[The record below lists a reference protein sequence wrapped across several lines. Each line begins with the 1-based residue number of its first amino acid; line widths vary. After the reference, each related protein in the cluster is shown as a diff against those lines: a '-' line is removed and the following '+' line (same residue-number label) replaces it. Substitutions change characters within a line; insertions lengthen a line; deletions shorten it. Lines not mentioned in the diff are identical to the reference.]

1 MVGAFIEIFDNLM
14 LVTKTTCIALL
25 CKDTDHSSN
34 GQKPKVEEEI
44 YEVLCC
50 LIKQKDFNYCCL
62 CLIEAAKQWAWSR
75 EDSPHQ
81 RSQQH

>member
-1 MVGAFIEIFDNLM
+1 MVGAFIEIFDNLI

-25 CKDTDHSSN
+25 CKDIDHSSN

-50 LIKQKDFNYCCL
+50 FIKKRL
-62 CLIEAAKQWAWSR
+62 
-75 EDSPHQ
+75 
-81 RSQQH
+81 

>member
-25 CKDTDHSSN
+25 CKDIDHSSN

-50 LIKQKDFNYCCL
+50 FIKK
-62 CLIEAAKQWAWSR
+62 R
-75 EDSPHQ
+75 
-81 RSQQH
+81 R